1 MKKQLTVLLS
11 GLLLLSSLAA
21 CQSSSSTSTTA
32 AATTATT
39 TAADQT
45 TAAAASTAPAGEAA
59 SSQTTAAVAGEIEA
73 STLKVAAIFGGAIN
87 DGNWNETQYNGL
99 KQIEAEGA
107 SIAYLENVGDTDAAQ
122 AARDYASSGYQLIYL
137 TTNSYQDYCLP
148 VAADF
153 PDTTFISINGTINQ
167 DNYISVRIADEQ
179 QGFMMGLIA
188 ALLSE
193 SGKVG
198 FVGGLEINPIKL
210 GSSGFQQ
217 GVDYAN
223 QNYGLSVEAKRIN
236 TGSFTDVNQAKET
249 AISLIEDGCD
259 VVTPMA
265 NDAGVGV
272 MEAAEEKGAIA
283 IASGVGQETSAPT
296 VTAVTVVKD
305 VAVAYTETFKA
316 YRNQTLSGSGS
327 VETFGANKGVV
338 YLTDW
343 LTDASQDVKDRVAEV
358 MEKLANG
365 EIEIDLTI

>member
-21 CQSSSSTSTTA
+21 CQSGSSPSATTTTATATTAEAEQATTADSA
-32 AATTATT
+32 AATTA
-39 TAADQT
+39 AAESSQ
-45 TAAAASTAPAGEAA
+45 TAAASEE
-59 SSQTTAAVAGEIEA
+59 EIDA

-99 KQIEAEGA
+99 KQIEEEGA

-153 PDTTFISINGTINQ
+153 PDTTFVSINGTVNQ

-272 MEAAEEKGAIA
+272 MEAAEEKGATA
-283 IASGVGQETSAPT
+283 IASGIGQETSAPT
-296 VTAVTVVKD
+296 ATAVTVVKD

-316 YRNQTLSGSGS
+316 YRNHTLSGSS
-327 VETFGANKGVV
+327 TVETFGANKGVV

-343 LTDASQDVKDRVAEV
+343 LTDASQEVKDRVTEV
-358 MEKLANG
+358 MDQLANG
-365 EIEIDLTI
+365 EIDIDLTI